1 MKKSTL
7 IVAACLSMMASSFT
21 PAYADEIPSASKTV
35 YNFKPWENRAILDL
49 FVKAADEGRA
59 YPTQAE
65 FEEAGIYLDL
75 EFVRSH
81 TRYNPIIEQSTETN
95 LISSVAPQRRIWM
108 NLPTGSMKITGGYP
122 SAEFHSDVYSMWN
135 YTHIFGSWNH
145 GFMQA
150 PGSWAA
156 AAHKNGTYFHS
167 GIEFFDYASGN
178 QNAYINMITA
188 KNTDGSYKYLDAML
202 NCLIFLGQD
211 GINYNF
217 EQGAPNDK
225 LILFHSA
232 LYKRAKEIGFDSF
245 HIGAYTNYSS
255 LSSSNVY
262 QLLGDNNK
270 VIDGVTVGKAHDA
283 FLNYSGG
290 DFAWSGASGSLGVAK
305 SALGTAEDVYQG
317 VWIVTM
323 DRNWNGMNM
332 PSTKEMNMCLWG
344 EHSVSRFFQFVVGT
358 SQMNAQENYQI
369 LQDRTMGGGN
379 RNILNRPVISNTG
392 NKFQV
397 MLNEVDQQMAAF
409 AGFASMAPERSSISG
424 SLPFASNFTL
434 GNGDI
439 YFYKGKKTHGSW
451 YNMAQQDYVPTYRWL
466 KVKNGDLT
474 VNSTDALD
482 VRFSHEEAW
491 IGGSSIKLTGA
502 AAGTD
507 LVIYKTNLK
516 VEGPVTATVAVKNM
530 SEATGASH
538 LSLILQKADGS
549 WVEAPFGEATGR
561 AWQEKALSVAGLAS
575 GDVIKHIGVRIAG
588 APEDYKLYLGEI
600 KLEDGALKA
609 TPAAVAPE
617 SLIAEVKEE
626 TAKTLSVKLN
636 WSVDATGYETPMKE
650 HGMVYNDEVNIDH
663 FEILVKNG
671 VDGKAYEVGR
681 TTTWSA
687 YIGNLDLDKF
697 ENPYIGVC
705 AASTDLKTY
714 SKTVWIPIDRY
725 DNPSALPEQK
735 VDLYAASYVDPT
747 SDGLEAAIKNRWI
760 EVVKTTGATG
770 NLDYFCDHAAGAWD
784 PTANDGKGGPAD
796 GNTNYVMADDVLTVK
811 QGETVEF
818 TVRGHDGSDN
828 IKYCLFKA
836 WIDWDIDHIFN
847 SENGSDEVVWEFG
860 TNNYGAGLKDTYGS
874 VTWNRDLFVT
884 TGRTFTVK
892 VPEDAVP
899 GDSRLRF
906 VACDAWFAGGLNASG
921 GFNKGYALDIPVK
934 IIGTNTP
941 RKPAPSYLDYRD
953 AGDPDASTSGVE
965 EVVINNANTSNMSFY
980 PAVTSDNVNFVN
992 VEKAWIYNTN
1002 GQMVKHVANADATV
1016 NVSNLASGVYVV
1028 RMQNG
1033 QIVRSGK
1040 LIKK

>member
-7 IVAACLSMMASSFT
+7 IVAACLSAMACSFT
-21 PAYADEIPSASKTV
+21 PAFAQDIPSASKTV
-35 YNFKPWENRAILDL
+35 YDFKPWENRAILDL

-65 FEEAGIYLDL
+65 FEAAGIYLDL

-81 TRYNPIIEQSTETN
+81 TRYNPIIEQSAETN
-95 LISSVAPQRRIWM
+95 LISDVAPQRRIWM

-167 GIEFFDYASGN
+167 GIEFFDHASGN
-178 QNAYINMITA
+178 QTAYTNMITA
-188 KNTDGSYKYLDAML
+188 KNTDCTYKYLDAML
-202 NCLIFLGQD
+202 NCLLFLGQD

-217 EQGAPNDK
+217 EQGVPNDN

-245 HIGAYTNYSS
+245 HIGAYTNTHSITA
-255 LSSSNVY
+255 SNAY

-270 VIDGVTVGKAHDA
+270 VINGVTVGKVHDA

-290 DFAWSGASGSLGVAK
+290 DFAWSGVASSLTAAKAAMGS
-305 SALGTAEDVYQG
+305 AEDVYQG
-317 VWIVTM
+317 VWIVGM
-323 DRNWNGMNM
+323 DRNWKAMNL
-332 PSTKEMNMCLWG
+332 STTKEMGMCLWG
-344 EHSVSRFFQFVVGT
+344 EHSVSRFFQFTVGT

-369 LQDRTMGGGN
+369 LQDRTMGGGR
-379 RNILNRPVISNTG
+379 RNVLDRPEIVNTG
-392 NKFQV
+392 NNFQV
-397 MLNEVDQQMAAF
+397 MLQDVDKQMAAF
-409 AGFASMAPERSSISG
+409 GGFASMAPERSAVQG
-424 SLPFASNFTL
+424 SLPFATNFTL

-466 KVKNGDLT
+466 KVKNGDLK

-491 IGGSSIKLTGA
+491 IGGSSLKLTGA

-516 VEGPVTATVAVKNM
+516 VNGPVTATVAVKNM
-530 SEATGASH
+530 AAATGASH
-538 LSLILQKADGS
+538 LSVILQKADGS
-549 WVEAPFGEATGR
+549 WVEAPFGDANGR
-561 AWQEKALSVAGLAS
+561 AWQEKQLSVAGLNS

-600 KLEDGALKA
+600 KLEDGSLKA
-609 TPAAVAPE
+609 TPASVVAE

-626 TAKTLSVKLN
+626 TAKSLSVKLN
-636 WSVDATGYETPMKE
+636 WSVDDAGYTTSLKDR
-650 HGMVYNDEVNIDH
+650 GMVFNDEVNIDH

-671 VDGKAYEVGR
+671 PEGKAYEVGR

-687 YIGNLDLDKF
+687 YIGNLDLEKF

-705 AASTDLKTY
+705 AVSTDLKTC
-714 SKTVWIPIDRY
+714 SRTVWIPIDRY
-725 DNPSALPEQK
+725 ENPSLLPELK
-735 VDLYAASYVDPT
+735 IDLYAASYIDPT
-747 SDGLEAAIKNRWI
+747 SDGLKAAITNRWI
-760 EVVKTTGATG
+760 EEVITTGATG
-770 NLDYFCDHAAGAWD
+770 NINYTCTTPAGEWD
-784 PTANDGKGGPAD
+784 ETANDGKGGPAD
-796 GNTNYVMADDVLTVK
+796 GNTNYVMADDVLTLK
-811 QGETVEF
+811 QGETV
-818 TVRGHDGSDN
+818 TVKVRGHNGEDD
-828 IKYCLFKA
+828 IRYCLFKA
-836 WIDWDIDHIFN
+836 WIDWDIDHVFN
-847 SENGSDEVVWEFG
+847 SEAGSDEVLWTFG
-860 TNNYGAGLKDTYGS
+860 TNNYGAGIKENNAITLD
-874 VTWNRDLFVT
+874 RALFVT
-884 TGRTFTVK
+884 QGAEFTIN
-892 VPEDAVP
+892 VPADAAP
-899 GDSRLRF
+899 GDSRLRI
-906 VACDAWFAGGLNASG
+906 VACDAWFGGGLNASG

-934 IIGTNTP
+934 IIGDNTP
-941 RKPAPSYLDYRD
+941 REPQPCYLNYRD
-953 AGDPDASTSGVE
+953 AGDAEGSTSGVE
-965 EVVINNANTSNMSFY
+965 DVVINNANTSNMSFY
-980 PAVTSDNVNFVN
+980 PAVTSDNVTFVN
-992 VEKAWIYNTN
+992 VDKAWIYNTN
-1002 GQMVKHVANADATV
+1002 GQMVKHVANADGTV
-1016 NVSNLASGVYVV
+1016 SVSNLATGVYIV

-1033 QIVRSGK
+1033 QVVRSGK